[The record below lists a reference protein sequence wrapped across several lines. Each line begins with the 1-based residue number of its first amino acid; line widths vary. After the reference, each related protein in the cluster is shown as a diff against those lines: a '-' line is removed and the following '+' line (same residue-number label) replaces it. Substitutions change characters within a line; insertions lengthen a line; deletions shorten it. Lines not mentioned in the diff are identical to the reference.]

1 MNLLSAIADTL
12 SPGVVYRASLLLREH
27 ERNTWMAI
35 EQFIP
40 TVLASAIHYTHTQE
54 GAADFLRMLDSG
66 HLEGKII
73 NELESLLSNRI
84 AAFAMLNIGERA
96 AARLIGDP
104 IEVVIQAVAGE
115 IQIEDSAAREILA
128 LTTVVFLEL
137 LGRERAAKRLI
148 SYDPIVLLHH
158 HRRKTARALPAEV
171 ARYIDL
177 YDNPAEQETRP
188 MPVRF
193 AGLSLRFLKLFG

>member
-1 MNLLSAIADTL
+1 MNLLTAIADTL
-12 SPGVVYRASLLLREH
+12 SPRVVYRASILLREH
-27 ERNTWMAI
+27 ERHTWMAI

-40 TVLASAIHYTHTQE
+40 TILAAAIQYTHTEE
-54 GAADFLRMLDSG
+54 GAADFLSMLDSS
-66 HLEGKII
+66 HLDGKII
-73 NELESLLSNRI
+73 NELEGLLSNRI

-96 AARLIGDP
+96 AAQLIGDP
-104 IEVVIQAVAGE
+104 VDAVVAAVAAE
-115 IQIEDSAAREILA
+115 IEIDESAAHEILA

-171 ARYIDL
+171 ARYIEL
-177 YDNPAEQETRP
+177 YDNPEEQETRP

-193 AGLSLRFLKLFG
+193 AGFSLRFLRLFG

>member
-1 MNLLSAIADTL
+1 MNLMTAIADTL
-12 SPGVVYRASLLLREH
+12 SPRVVYRASILLREH

-40 TVLASAIHYTHTQE
+40 TVLAAAIQFTHTEE
-54 GAADFLRMLDSG
+54 GAAEFLNMLDSG
-66 HLEGKII
+66 HLEGKIL
-73 NELESLLSNRI
+73 NELEGLLSNRI
-84 AAFAMLNIGERA
+84 AAFAMLSIGERA
-96 AARLIGDP
+96 AAKLIGDP
-104 IEVVIQAVAGE
+104 MDAVVGAVASE
-115 IQIEDSAAREILA
+115 LQIDESAARETLA

-171 ARYIDL
+171 ARYIEL
-177 YDNPAEQETRP
+177 YENPTQEDTRP

-193 AGLSLRFLKLFG
+193 AGFSMRFLRIFG

>member
-1 MNLLSAIADTL
+1 MNLLTAIADTL
-12 SPGVVYRASLLLREH
+12 SPRVVYRASMLLREH

-40 TVLASAIHYTHTQE
+40 TVLAAAIQYTHTE
-54 GAADFLRMLDSG
+54 DGAADFLAMLDSG

-73 NELESLLSNRI
+73 NELEGLLSNRI

-96 AARLIGDP
+96 AAKLMGDQMEP
-104 IEVVIQAVAGE
+104 VILAVAGE
-115 IQIEDSAAREILA
+115 IQIDESATREILA

-171 ARYIDL
+171 ARYIEL
-177 YDNPAEQETRP
+177 YENPTEPETRP
-188 MPVRF
+188 LPVRF
-193 AGLSLRFLKLFG
+193 AGLSLRFLKLLG

>member
-1 MNLLSAIADTL
+1 MNLLNAIANTL

-40 TVLASAIHYTHTQE
+40 TVLAAAINFTHTEE
-54 GAADFLRMLDSG
+54 GAAEFLGMLDSG
-66 HLEGKII
+66 HLEGRIL

-84 AAFAMLNIGERA
+84 AAFAMLSIGERSA
-96 AARLIGDP
+96 AMLIGEP
-104 IEVVIQAVAGE
+104 MEAVVNAVASE
-115 IQIEDSAAREILA
+115 IEMDEDAARELLA

-148 SYDPIVLLHH
+148 SYDPIVLLHY
-158 HRRKTARALPAEV
+158 HRKKTARALPAEV
-171 ARYIDL
+171 ARYIEM
-177 YDNPAEQETRP
+177 YENPSEREVTP
-188 MPVRF
+188 LPVRF
-193 AGLSLRFLKLFG
+193 AGFSLRFLKLFV

>member
-1 MNLLSAIADTL
+1 MNLLTAIADTL
-12 SPGVVYRASLLLREH
+12 SPRVVYRASILLREH

-40 TVLASAIHYTHTQE
+40 TVLAAAIQYTHTE
-54 GAADFLRMLDSG
+54 DGAADFLALLDSG

-73 NELESLLSNRI
+73 NELEGLLSNRI

-96 AARLIGDP
+96 ASKLIGDP
-104 IEVVIQAVAGE
+104 VDAVVNAVAGE
-115 IQIEDSAAREILA
+115 IQLDESAAREVLA

-148 SYDPIVLLHH
+148 AYDPIVLLHH
-158 HRRKTARALPAEV
+158 HRRKTSRALPAEV

-193 AGLSLRFLKLFG
+193 AGFSLRFLRLFG

>member
-1 MNLLSAIADTL
+1 MNLLTAIADTL
-12 SPGVVYRASLLLREH
+12 SPRVVYRASMLLREH

-40 TVLASAIHYTHTQE
+40 TVLAAAIQFTHTEE
-54 GAADFLRMLDSG
+54 GAAAFLAMLDSG

-73 NELESLLSNRI
+73 SELEGLLSNRI

-96 AARLIGDP
+96 AAKLMGDQMEP
-104 IEVVIQAVAGE
+104 VILAVAGE
-115 IQIEDSAAREILA
+115 IQIDESATREILA

-171 ARYIDL
+171 ARYIEL
-177 YDNPAEQETRP
+177 YENPTEPETRP

-193 AGLSLRFLKLFG
+193 AGLSLRFLKLLG